1 MENTDRFIDRS
12 ISELCKN
19 YDIIKGWNVNLCR
32 ASADY
37 IDGLKQVAR
46 RLLYI
51 MFLKDQG
58 KNFRKVAAITG
69 DTIARIHMHGPSS
82 VYSCL
87 VGLAQEW
94 NNNIPLIEGYG
105 NFGSVA
111 GDPAGADRYIQARLS
126 EYAYD
131 CFFSDWKEAAVD
143 MVMGAD
149 GETPEPLYLP
159 AKYPNVLLNGIQ
171 GIGYGMATN
180 LPSYNFKEIIEATVK
195 LINNPEAE
203 ITLIPDS
210 PTGCDII
217 KTNFREITNT
227 GIGKY
232 TMRAKYFI
240 DEASN
245 EIVISALPY
254 QVTVNSIR
262 EKIAELKENGKL
274 TELIAMHDLSG
285 SKVDLHL
292 ILKPFSN
299 MTKFM
304 KKLFAN
310 VKGLEANYSVNVSVV
325 NDYNSY
331 DFSVKE
337 ILLEWIRY
345 RKEQKRVV
353 ISNKRTNLLFEQRIN
368 DIKIFLMSG
377 NNLEKTLV
385 IFKNGLNKKD
395 IERKL
400 LETYRNSEIKMDS
413 LQAQALSEMKMY
425 ELSKESYEKCLKKR
439 EDLVKEIEK
448 IEAILNEED
457 GISKLI
463 VSELLAGAKKF
474 GTKRKSNVID
484 SEISTTFETESRCV
498 LHVSS
503 NGMIKRSVVSNVEHE
518 PVPVDSDSFAI
529 LVDNDSKFIV
539 IDESGYYSPLEVK
552 DIVLD
557 KEVSLRNYM
566 KMNFSNIIGVVP
578 VEESSDACIIIS
590 AKGII
595 RKLRLDSFRSS
606 SSYCIKLSSND
617 RLVKAFPVNFRTE
630 KDILIY
636 TKDGFGQRIDPNNF
650 QAGKSST
657 SSKGQTEIILN
668 KGDEVVGSF
677 LINPTEKQYLLYVT
691 LLGKVRLN
699 LMKYLRTRSS
709 RRDELVQLLPLS
721 NQDKLVSIVGCN
733 RCDQVQL
740 FFNDKTSEIFQLES
754 LEESTMRAEPV
765 KVLKKKG
772 YFKVL
777 KVKII

>member
-1 MENTDRFIDRS
+1 MDKTERFIDRN

-131 CFFSDWKEAAVD
+131 CFFSDWKESSVD
-143 MVMGAD
+143 MIMGAD

-180 LPSYNFKEIIEATVK
+180 LPSYNFKEIIEATIK
-195 LINNPEAE
+195 LIHDPEAE
-203 ITLIPDS
+203 IILIPDS

-232 TMRAKYFI
+232 IMRAKYSI
-240 DEASN
+240 DEYSN
-245 EIVISALPY
+245 EIIISALPY
-254 QVTVNSIR
+254 QITVNSVR
-262 EKIAELKENGKL
+262 ERIAELKENGQFS
-274 TELIAMHDLSG
+274 ELIAMHDLSG

-299 MTKFM
+299 ITKFV
-304 KKLFAN
+304 KKLFKE
-310 VKGLEANYSVNVSVV
+310 VKGLENTYSVNVSVV
-325 NDYNSY
+325 NDYNSF

-337 ILLEWIRY
+337 VLLEWIRY

-368 DIKIFLMSG
+368 DIKLFIMSG
-377 NNLEKTLV
+377 NNLEKTLS

-395 IERKL
+395 IEKKL
-400 LETYRNSEIKMDS
+400 LMVYQNSEIKMDS

-425 ELSKESYEKCLKKR
+425 ELSKESYDKCLKKKD
-439 EDLVKEIEK
+439 DLIKELEKIEK
-448 IEAILNEED
+448 ILNEND

-463 VSELLAGAKKF
+463 IDELLTGVKKF

-484 SEISTTFETESRCV
+484 PEISTTFETESKCI

-518 PVPVDSDSFAI
+518 PIPTDTDNFAI

-557 KEVSLRNYM
+557 KEISLRSYM
-566 KMNFSNIIGVVP
+566 KMNFSNIIGVISL
-578 VEESSDACIIIS
+578 EDLNKACLLISS
-590 AKGII
+590 KGII
-595 RKLRLDSFRSS
+595 KKIRIDSFKRS
-606 SSYCIKLSSND
+606 SSYCIKLANGD
-617 RLVKAFPVNFRTE
+617 RLIKAIPVDFKTE

-636 TKDGFGQRIDPNNF
+636 TKNGFGQRIDPNNF
-650 QAGKSST
+650 QIGKSST
-657 SSKGQTEIILN
+657 NNKGQTEIIIDKN
-668 KGDEVVGSF
+668 DEIIGSF
-677 LINPTEKQYLLYVT
+677 LFNPTEKQYLLYVT
-691 LLGKVRLN
+691 LLGKTRLN
-699 LMKYLRTRSS
+699 LIKYLRTRNSKK
-709 RRDELVQLLPLS
+709 DELVELIPLS

-733 RCDQVQL
+733 KCDKVQL
-740 FFNDKTSEIFQLES
+740 FFNDQTSEILPLNKLDET
-754 LEESTMRAEPV
+754 TMRAEPT
-765 KVLKKKG
+765 KNLLKKG

-777 KVKII
+777 KIKII